1 MKNWKIPTWF
11 LGSKTKKIQNINLI
25 LKRPPFLSVILII
38 LATLL
43 AGYIFYPRTNKINSI
58 DENNIVVLWID
69 PSLTSKISRLKENFS
84 PQNESEKINQI
95 SHHVYGLRNNF
106 KIKNGIPTLN
116 YQLQYLKNKEEVT
129 HFIQEENEKDP
140 SPFHQSLEKEKVS
153 LLLENEFKEKKP
165 KIIVFSDGRELSL
178 SGLFLL
184 KKYLKEALLIKSLS
198 HNIYETNT
206 QEIIPKDLAQK
217 YDYKIENNLFD
228 FIPYNEINGIIP
240 HSIRPQF
247 ILKKYTNKNND
258 IFFLDQNKLKS
269 NFPAI
274 FACTDVWPS
283 YIEMDS
289 FSAIRE
295 LSVFFN
301 SYFLELKCNIN
312 NEKKAS
318 NEMRK
323 GVLWVV
329 PLNKEI
335 LDEMNIHSHLLTP
348 QNFNGNIDTLIYVA
362 PSNLEKEY
370 SLTTSV
376 IQFDSRS
383 FPIEISL
390 SPFPPKNNLF
400 YQYENDKTKYTGKF
414 KLNLTSSN
422 DVPLA
427 WKLSSLPFY
436 YLRTPVSTSNLILS
450 RSHKWIQFWFNILNN
465 VGNKSS
471 HFEAIELNDINK
483 INEEFELKN
492 KISSQL
498 NLNKL
503 VFENPKNFTLGM
515 FTLDNN
521 KKILLTSV
529 FNKNEKLLSEEEFY
543 SKFNGIS
550 DKNKDLAEKNEKKIL
565 LYWAY
570 FLFCCTL
577 ILLWSLQGKK
587 R

>member
-25 LKRPPFLSVILII
+25 LKRPPYLSLILVI

-43 AGYIFYPRTNKINSI
+43 ASYIFYPKINKMNSI
-58 DENNIVVLWID
+58 DENNIVVIWID
-69 PSLTSKISRLKENFS
+69 PSLSSKISRLKENFS

-95 SHHVYGLRNNF
+95 SHHVYGLSNNF
-106 KIKNGIPTLN
+106 KIENGIPNLS
-116 YQLQYLKNKEEVT
+116 YQLQYLKNKEEIT
-129 HFIQEENEKDP
+129 HFINLENEKDP

-153 LLLENEFKEKKP
+153 LLLENQFKEKKP
-165 KIIVFSDGRELSL
+165 KIIVFSDGREFSL

-184 KKYLKEALLIKSLS
+184 KKHLKEGFLIKSLS
-198 HNIYETNT
+198 NNIYDANK

-240 HSIRPQF
+240 NSIRPQI
-247 ILKKYTNKNND
+247 ILTKYTNRNNN
-258 IFFLDQNKLKS
+258 IFFLEQNKLKS

-274 FACTDVWPS
+274 FACTDIWPS

-312 NEKKAS
+312 DEKKS
-318 NEMRK
+318 FIEMRK

-329 PLNKEI
+329 PLNKQI
-335 LDEMNIHSHLLTP
+335 LDDMNIHSHLLTP

-370 SLTTSV
+370 SLNTSA
-376 IQFDSRS
+376 IQFDSHS
-383 FPIEISL
+383 FPIEMHL
-390 SPFPPKNNLF
+390 SPFPPKNILF
-400 YQYENDKTKYTGKF
+400 FQYENDKTKYTGNF

-427 WKLSSLPFY
+427 WKLTSLPFY

-471 HFEAIELNDINK
+471 HFEVIELNDINK
-483 INEEFELKN
+483 IDEELELKN

-498 NLNKL
+498 NLNHL
-503 VFENPKNFTLGM
+503 VFENPKKFTLGM
-515 FTLDNN
+515 FKLDNN

-529 FNKNEKLLSEEEFY
+529 LNKNEKIFSEIEFY

-550 DKNKDLAEKNEKKIL
+550 DKNKELVKKSEKQIL
-565 LYWAY
+565 IYFAY
-570 FLFCCTL
+570 ILFFCTL
-577 ILLWSLQGKK
+577 ILLWRIQGKN